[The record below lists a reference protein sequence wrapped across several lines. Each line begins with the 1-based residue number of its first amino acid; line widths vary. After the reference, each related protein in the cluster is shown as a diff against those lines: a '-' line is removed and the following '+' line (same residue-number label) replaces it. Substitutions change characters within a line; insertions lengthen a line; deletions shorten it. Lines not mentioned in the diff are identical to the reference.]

1 MTKED
6 KLKIEFY
13 KNGAAE
19 AVLKRFM
26 FTEKE
31 KKLIQDAIRTANMPN
46 PRMKLI
52 DEVDVLL
59 KDVAKFREPII
70 IEQNDKDAAKA
81 TAIISTI
88 TSEYNSKQAIK
99 GATASMFG
107 KREIL
112 FAIAMILMGITII
125 KILT

>member
-6 KLKIEFY
+6 ELKLKFY
-13 KNGAAE
+13 KNGTAE
-19 AVLKRFM
+19 AVLERFM

-52 DEVDVLL
+52 DEVDELL

-81 TAIISTI
+81 TAMISTV

-99 GATASMFG
+99 EATASMFG
-107 KREIL
+107 IKEIL
-112 FAIAMILMGITII
+112 FLIVLMSMAIATL
-125 KILT
+125 KIAT

>member
-13 KNGAAE
+13 KNGVAE

-26 FTEKE
+26 LTEKE

-70 IEQNDKDAAKA
+70 IEQNDEDADKA
-81 TAIISTI
+81 MAIISTV

-99 GATASMFG
+99 EATASMLG
-107 KREIL
+107 KKEVL
-112 FAIAMILMGITII
+112 FAIVMISIAIATL
-125 KILT
+125 KIVR